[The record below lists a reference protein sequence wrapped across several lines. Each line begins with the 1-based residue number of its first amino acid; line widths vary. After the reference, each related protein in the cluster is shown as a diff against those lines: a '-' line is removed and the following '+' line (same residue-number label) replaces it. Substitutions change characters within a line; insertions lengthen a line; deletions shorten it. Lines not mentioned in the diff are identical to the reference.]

1 MYRMRSRLLPLLVVA
16 AVGLAVVPSVAA
28 GAGTT
33 RARGCGKS
41 AAPGLTTQHLAVDGT
56 DREYLLSIPPSY
68 NASKRAPL
76 LFNFHGLGSDM
87 QQQALYSGLN
97 QKAGAEGYVVITP
110 NGSGNAL
117 RRWSFPPL
125 PGSAADVN
133 FVKTMLATTQRTLC
147 IDPKRI
153 FSTGISN
160 GAIFSTVLA
169 CALPGRLAAI
179 APVAG
184 VNATDVCGTGTP
196 PTAVLAFHGT
206 ADPIVPY
213 NGGAYFSGVN
223 ARRTAGIQAQPVDD
237 AVANWARFD
246 GCGTPATTTA
256 VAGDVE
262 HITYP
267 DCPPSGTVELYRVV
281 GGGHTWPGSIPI
293 ARLGPTTSSIDASA
307 LMLAFFD
314 AHPRTG

>member
-1 MYRMRSRLLPLLVVA
+1 MYCMRSRLLPLLVVA
-16 AVGLAVVPSVAA
+16 AVGLALVPSAAA
-28 GAGTT
+28 GAATT
-33 RARGCGKS
+33 RVGRMREVRRAGS
-41 AAPGLTTQHLAVDGT
+41 DHPAPHGRRQRPRVPAVDPRRRT
-56 DREYLLSIPPSY
+56 TRRS
-68 NASKRAPL
+68 AHRL
-76 LFNFHGLGSDM
+76 LFNFHGLGSNM

-110 NGSGNAL
+110 NGTGTAL

-125 PGSAADVN
+125 PGSAADVD
-133 FVKTMLATTQRTLC
+133 FVKAMLATTQRTLC
-147 IDPKRI
+147 IDPKRV

-184 VNATDVCGTGTP
+184 VNATDVCSAGTP

-223 ARRTAGIQAQPVDD
+223 ARRTGRIQAEPVDD

-256 VAGDVE
+256 VADDVE
-262 HITYP
+262 HVTYP

-281 GGGHTWPGSIPI
+281 GGGHTWPGAIPDRAPRVRRLRRSTP
-293 ARLGPTTSSIDASA
+293 AR
-307 LMLAFFD
+307 
-314 AHPRTG
+314 